1 MRWAMSEWRWHGDE
15 YVHEQPH
22 AGGATL
28 GRRRATEAGNE
39 GGHGGSFKADDMM
52 SISYVETDS

>member
-1 MRWAMSEWRWHGDE
+1 MSEWRWHGDE